1 MCNFHSKAA
10 VVSLT
15 LVLVTGCSFGFIY
28 RQLDWLVPWY
38 VNDYITLN
46 ASQHNVLEK
55 RVIEQLDWHCRTQL
69 SSYAAWFE
77 QLHANPRAFSRSQLE
92 QHYRTTREYWRI
104 LMERVAADASQ
115 VLVSASESQLDE
127 LLNNLDN
134 NNRKLEKEYA
144 ALTNEQREK
153 QREER
158 MLRLLE
164 RWLGD
169 ITTMQHQ
176 QIKGWSAAIGSE
188 GDSVWMAERRKWQQL
203 LIDAIRR
210 HDEADAMA
218 KDIRVLLVEPETLW
232 SEQYRSE
239 YQRRLDLTLD
249 MLAVVASNVTPLQRA
264 HLDRELLSWADK
276 FESLSCVGEATG

>member
-1 MCNFHSKAA
+1 
-10 VVSLT
+10 
-15 LVLVTGCSFGFIY
+15 
-28 RQLDWLVPWY
+28 
-38 VNDYITLN
+38 
-46 ASQHNVLEK
+46 
-55 RVIEQLDWHCRTQL
+55 
-69 SSYAAWFE
+69 
-77 QLHANPRAFSRSQLE
+77 
-92 QHYRTTREYWRI
+92 
-104 LMERVAADASQ
+104 MERVAADASQ